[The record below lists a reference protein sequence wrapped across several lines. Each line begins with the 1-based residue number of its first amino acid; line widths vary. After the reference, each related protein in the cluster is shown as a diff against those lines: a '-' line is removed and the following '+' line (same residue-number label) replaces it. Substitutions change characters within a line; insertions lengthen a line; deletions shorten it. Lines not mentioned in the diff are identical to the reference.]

1 MAEVKLQ
8 GIADSW
14 SLIDFIRAKGVP
26 DLQHGCT
33 NSNTGDKFDALFFPT
48 KVKGPDGKERDLM
61 VAFSQN
67 LDIAHSMDAIFAK
80 KRELKIVE
88 LQESHNLYLCKQGGE
103 RELGSQYDWL
113 A

>member
-14 SLIDFIRAKGVP
+14 TLLDFIRENGVP

-33 NSNTGDKFDALFFPT
+33 NGTTGDKFDALFFPKEVT
-48 KVKGPDGKERDLM
+48 APDGSKRSLM

-67 LDIAHSMDAIFAK
+67 LDIAHSMDSIFAK
-80 KRELKIVE
+80 KRELQVVE

-113 A
+113 S